1 MKGTHLQ
8 DQLPWFWTIQ
18 IYTNWIFFSANL
30 LAISILL
37 WTLKLKIDLPALFSL
52 LIFLLASMIH
62 VLLNFVGGEH
72 QYICEAIDVSCQFL
86 INISILFFILE
97 MYIIKI
103 KLASETYQENQ
114 IKSRRVIVVRRI
126 ACGFQIVTG
135 SLLVLNILFL

>member
-1 MKGTHLQ
+1 
-8 DQLPWFWTIQ
+8 
-18 IYTNWIFFSANL
+18 
-30 LAISILL
+30 
-37 WTLKLKIDLPALFSL
+37 
-52 LIFLLASMIH
+52 MIH

-72 QYICEAIDVSCQFL
+72 KYICEAIDVSCQFL

-97 MYIIKI
+97 MYLIKI
-103 KLASETYQENQ
+103 KLASETYKENQ